1 MKINIRNLV
10 KSEFNK
16 NQRFCFLIILNY
28 LGCFIFFLF
37 SLLLEFEQINIYNK
51 MLKQFASSYLPTA
64 LQLIFYKEKVNLATS
79 YPFSTFWYLYT
90 EKFFNS

>member
-1 MKINIRNLV
+1 
-10 KSEFNK
+10 
-16 NQRFCFLIILNY
+16 
-28 LGCFIFFLF
+28 
-37 SLLLEFEQINIYNK
+37 
-51 MLKQFASSYLPTA
+51 MLKQFAPSYLPTA